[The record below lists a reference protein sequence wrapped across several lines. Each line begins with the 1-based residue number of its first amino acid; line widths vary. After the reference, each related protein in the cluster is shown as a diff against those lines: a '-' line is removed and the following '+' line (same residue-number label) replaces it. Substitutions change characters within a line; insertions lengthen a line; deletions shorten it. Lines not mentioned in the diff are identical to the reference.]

1 VRACEQ
7 IREAMARIDPAADHP
22 LHLNA
27 ELLRE
32 QLNYWERWRRILE
45 DQRP

>member
-1 VRACEQ
+1 MERL
-7 IREAMARIDPAADHP
+7 DPAADHP

-27 ELLRE
+27 ELL
-32 QLNYWERWRRILE
+32 QVQFDYWDRWRRILE